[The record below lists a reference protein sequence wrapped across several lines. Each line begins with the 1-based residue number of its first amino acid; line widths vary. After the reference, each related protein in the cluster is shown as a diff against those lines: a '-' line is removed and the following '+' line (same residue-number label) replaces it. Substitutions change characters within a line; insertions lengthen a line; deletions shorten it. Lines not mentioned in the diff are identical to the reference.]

1 MRRRLLFGLR
11 EVAKSVDART
21 SKVVVI
27 APNIEKIESEGGLDD
42 RVRQII
48 ADAREKDV
56 PVIFALTKRRIGK
69 ALGIQA
75 VSIVSVLDY
84 NGADEEFK
92 RALTLAADG
101 RALYAKRGAVPKL
114 DLSAREFIPS
124 A

>member
-1 MRRRLLFGLR
+1 MLRYIHLPGKIFSLLQQR
-11 EVAKSVDART
+11 
-21 SKVVVI
+21 
-27 APNIEKIESEGGLDD
+27 
-42 RVRQII
+42 
-48 ADAREKDV
+48 
-56 PVIFALTKRRIGK
+56 
-69 ALGIQA
+69 A